1 MDIPDKPSGIGR
13 PLTTVWQAAIIVI
26 PVLVIGI
33 LFTSTNRYISLPW
46 EQTGQVSTPG
56 ASPQQEC
63 ITYTLSVL
71 KLSELSFPD
80 YEKVWSLCGTEQYNK
95 LYLHDFKIRRE
106 KFIRQELDERVTLAM
121 VVAITISGV
130 VMSGLQLFMSYRL
143 ALSGHAAFD
152 KDMEISVQKDRIALR
167 SSMVG
172 LAILVISLAF
182 FVVYVKWIYTITEV
196 PVGAPQTTQQAGRQ
210 LPMSGALHPQQP
222 AHEIISAQPAA
233 PAASS
238 AASPPTAVPTQ

>member
-1 MDIPDKPSGIGR
+1 MDIPNKLNRIGV
-13 PLTTVWQAAIIVI
+13 PLTTVWHAALIVI
-26 PVLVIGI
+26 PVLVIVI
-33 LFTSTNRYISLPW
+33 LFTSINRYIS
-46 EQTGQVSTPG
+46 E
-56 ASPQQEC
+56 PQEETVQLSEPQSSAQREC

-71 KLSELSFPD
+71 KLSEMSFPD
-80 YEKVWSLCGTEQYNK
+80 YEKVWSLCGTEQLNK

-106 KFIRQELDERVTLAM
+106 TFIRQELDERVTLAM

-143 ALSGHAAFD
+143 ALSGHGALD

-172 LAILVISLAF
+172 LMILVISLAF

-196 PVGAPQTTQQAGRQ
+196 PVEAPQTTQPSGRQ
-210 LPMSGALHPQQP
+210 LPMSGAVHPEQP
-222 AHEIISAQPAA
+222 AQTMFSGQAAGSLAGSGTPA
-233 PAASS
+233 PAAV
-238 AASPPTAVPTQ
+238 SPQ